1 MDAPRRSLGGAHG
14 GFRRRGGEIVSEL
27 GEGFAALHDWI
38 FERLVALFI
47 LWRLWAFSRAHTD
60 GISQSVHELFPRH
73 SHVIHIQV
81 FPVGI
86 CARQSQSSQSF
97 AFSFVRAFAFA
108 SVRSNDTAT
117 KSIPHARTHART
129 VSKHSRQRRVMHANQ
144 LEPFR
149 LAFALC
155 RFAIPVPNP
164 SQRASI
170 LCASSVQMRDEIDHR
185 VRSVII
191 RRKHRDPRATSVRR
205 RSSSFPSVRPSVR
218 SCRRRR
224 IAMRSCSRQ
233 HPFAFGR
240 HEVKRRRRRPRTSTN
255 TKICEFI

>member
-14 GFRRRGGEIVSEL
+14 RRRRRGGEIDGEL

-47 LWRLWAFSRAHTD
+47 LWRLWAFIRARAD
-60 GISQSVHELFPRH
+60 GIPQSVDELFPRH
-73 SHVIHIQV
+73 SHVINIQV

-86 CARQSQSSQSF
+86 CARRSQSSQSF
-97 AFSFVRAFAFA
+97 AFSFVRSF
-108 SVRSNDTAT
+108 VRSRVRVRFAQTTPRPNPSHT
-117 KSIPHARTHART
+117 HARTHART
-129 VSKHSRQRRVMHANQ
+129 VSKHPRQRRVMHANQ

-164 SQRASI
+164 SQHASI
-170 LCASSVQMRDEIDHR
+170 LCASSIQMRDEIDHR

-191 RRKHRDPRATSVRR
+191 RRKHRDARATSVG
-205 RSSSFPSVRPSVR
+205 SSFVFVSVRASRPCVR
-218 SCRRRR
+218 
-224 IAMRSCSRQ
+224 AVVGVSRCIVSSASAS
-233 HPFAFGR
+233 FFVWST
-240 HEVKRRRRRPRTSTN
+240 HEVKRRARLF
-255 TKICEFI
+255 EYFVL